1 MCLKKWHSNLVLTI
15 VCLTVLTTTVAG
27 DSLSTPDTRFPGGDF
42 TLQSIHGP
50 VSLNQ
55 YRGNVVFLF
64 FGYTSCPD
72 VCPLALS
79 ILSSAFSGL
88 DPEELGKTRALF
100 VSLDPERDTPELLRR
115 YTGFFHPNIVGVSG
129 QIEIIDQIAG
139 NYGVVYKRKQRPES
153 AIGYSISHTPDI
165 LVVNG
170 EGQLLRAR
178 IEPATSSDDIVA
190 YLRRLLPLLQ

>member
-15 VCLTVLTTTVAG
+15 ACLTVLTTTVAG
-27 DSLSTPDTRFPGGDF
+27 DNLSTPDTRFPGGDF
-42 TLQSIHGP
+42 TLQSINGP
-50 VSLNQ
+50 VSLKQ
-55 YRGNVVFLF
+55 YRGNVVLLF

-79 ILSSAFSGL
+79 ILSSVFSRL
-88 DPEELGKTRALF
+88 EPEELGKIKVLF
-100 VSLDPERDTPELLRR
+100 VSLDPGRDTPELLSR
-115 YTGFFHPNIVGVSG
+115 YTGYFHPNIIGVSG
-129 QIEIIDQIAG
+129 QIEIIDQIVG
-139 NYGVVYKRKQRPES
+139 NYGVVYQKKQRPDS

-170 EGQLLRAR
+170 EGQLLRGR
-178 IEPATSSDDIVA
+178 IEPATSSEDIVV